1 MIGLTNN
8 NPQSDSNEK
17 FEYQGKIYTSG
28 RGQSSISNQPGAFIY
43 GCSKNAEHV
52 YNLTD
57 KEYSNISKEM
67 KRKKH
72 GEKIV
77 IKNHCGEI
85 IAQFNNIIRKNNI
98 RYFEKKPFCLGCL
111 NANEPT
117 KPVESIMHGIRIED
131 RLLKHQKIIAKK
143 KKATDGRSNGFKNK

>member
-1 MIGLTNN
+1 MIGLTNV
-8 NPQSDSNEK
+8 NPRDDSNEK
-17 FEYQGKIYTSG
+17 FEYQGKTYTSG
-28 RGQSSISNQPGAFIY
+28 RGRSSISNQPGAFIY
-43 GCSKNAEHV
+43 GCSKSAEHV

-67 KRKKH
+67 KRKKP

-77 IKNHCGEI
+77 VKNHCGEI
-85 IAQFNNIIRKNNI
+85 IAQFHNIIRKNNI

-111 NANEPT
+111 NASEPT

-131 RLLKHQKIIAKK
+131 RLLKHQKSIAKK
-143 KKATDGRSNGFKNK
+143 KKATDGRSVGFNSK